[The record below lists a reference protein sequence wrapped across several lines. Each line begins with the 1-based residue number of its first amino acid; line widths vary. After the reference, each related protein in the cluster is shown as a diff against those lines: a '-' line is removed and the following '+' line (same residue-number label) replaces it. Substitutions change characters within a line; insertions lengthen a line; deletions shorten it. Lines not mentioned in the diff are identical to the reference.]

1 MDRRRARSDLDKAER
16 RADILEA
23 ARATIDG
30 SEMDEFTMDAVA
42 AKLGL
47 AKGTLYRYFPTREAV
62 LLGILGVFLPV
73 LPATP
78 FILLAA
84 ACYARA
90 SEKFHQRLL
99 SHPNFGPV
107 IRDWEE
113 YGAVSMRT
121 KKVAISLMSLSI
133 AVSIWVVREHLWLQ
147 IMLATIAVTVGTW
160 LWRRPSHDEAISS
173 RASSEN
179 ASR

>member
-1 MDRRRARSDLDKAER
+1 MNGATPPEETTERKASR
-16 RADILEA
+16 LHASSLVRWLLWTAG
-23 ARATIDG
+23 TI
-30 SEMDEFTMDAVA
+30 A
-42 AKLGL
+42 L
-47 AKGTLYRYFPTREAV
+47 

>member
-1 MDRRRARSDLDKAER
+1 MNGATPPEETTERKASR
-16 RADILEA
+16 LHASPLVRWLLWTAG
-23 ARATIDG
+23 TI
-30 SEMDEFTMDAVA
+30 A
-42 AKLGL
+42 L
-47 AKGTLYRYFPTREAV
+47 